1 MFVGA
6 GVTSCFDPG
15 PFTVQLFI
23 GFLWSSGKIVMFYV
37 EKCFALPVTV
47 LKETI
52 VVVVLVFLS
61 FMS

>member
-6 GVTSCFDPG
+6 GVTSSFDPG
-15 PFTVQLFI
+15 SFTVQLFI

-37 EKCFALPVTV
+37 EKCFTLPVTV

-52 VVVVLVFLS
+52 IVVVLVFLS